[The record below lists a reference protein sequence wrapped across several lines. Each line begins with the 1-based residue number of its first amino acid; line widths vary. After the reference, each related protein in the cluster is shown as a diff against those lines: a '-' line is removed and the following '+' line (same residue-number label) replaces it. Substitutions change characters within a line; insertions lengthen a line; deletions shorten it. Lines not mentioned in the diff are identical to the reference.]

1 MTGMNINERTYSFVA
16 HIRNQASVCANAK
29 ESQSRPICTRQTYH
43 GLGYTGCGLSAS
55 RSTQR
60 NILAWPVL
68 TLCGMATCNG
78 SARVGLLKAK
88 AVDAEKSNPGQPCS
102 QGASCAQGPRRMRAV
117 RCRWCTGCS
126 TPFVCSTQACTHL
139 ECWTRPR
146 TSKAWICN
154 WTLPD

>member
-1 MTGMNINERTYSFVA
+1 MTGVMTDMNINERTYSFVA

-78 SARVGLLKAK
+78 PARVGLLKAK

-102 QGASCAQGPRRMRAV
+102 QGASCASPHEGGALQVVYRMWHTLCLFDTGLYASGVLDSSAYVQGVDMQLDV
-117 RCRWCTGCS
+117 T
-126 TPFVCSTQACTHL
+126 
-139 ECWTRPR
+139 
-146 TSKAWICN
+146 
-154 WTLPD
+154 

>member
-1 MTGMNINERTYSFVA
+1 MNINERTYSFVA

-29 ESQSRPICTRQTYH
+29 ESQSRPICACQTYH
-43 GLGYTGCGLSAS
+43 GLGYTGRGLSAS

-68 TLCGMATCNG
+68 ILCGMATCNG

-102 QGASCAQGPRRMRAV
+102 QGASCASPHEGGALQVVYRM
-117 RCRWCTGCS
+117 
-126 TPFVCSTQACTHL
+126 
-139 ECWTRPR
+139 
-146 TSKAWICN
+146 
-154 WTLPD
+154 

>member
-1 MTGMNINERTYSFVA
+1 MTDMNINERTYSFVA

-102 QGASCAQGPRRMRAV
+102 QGASCASPHEGGALRVVYRMWHTLCLFDTGLYASGVLDSSAYVQGVDMQLDV
-117 RCRWCTGCS
+117 T
-126 TPFVCSTQACTHL
+126 
-139 ECWTRPR
+139 
-146 TSKAWICN
+146 
-154 WTLPD
+154 